1 MPSAA
6 PVSPAAIAGV
16 SLVVGEEELLVDRAV
31 ARLVAAAGPADN
43 VRHVQAAGLRPG
55 ELAALTA
62 PSLFGGGCL
71 IVLHGTE
78 DAAKNVA
85 DEITS
90 LAADPPPETVLVL
103 THAGGAKGK
112 ALLAALGKRG
122 ARTVECPKI
131 TRMGERMQFIRGEFR
146 PAGRTIEDS
155 GVRALLDA
163 LGNDLRELAAAC
175 AQLAADTT
183 GVIDQAVV
191 ARYYR
196 GRAEASGFTVAD
208 RAVEGRLAEAL
219 ELLRWALAV
228 GVSPVLITSGLA
240 QGVRLLGRVGSAP
253 GASPTRRWPPRRACR
268 RGRWTGSASSCGAG
282 PRRGWPAPWPWWPG
296 RTPRSKAKEPAP
308 ATPWK
313 WPSGTSSPAGPAKA
327 GGPGSSPGLAEL
339 QARLQLG
346 AAAGD
351 GGLAVGGLVLV
362 DDALAGRLVQA
373 AAGGPHGAVAASTS
387 PASAA
392 SRNLRTE
399 VFSADLTALL
409 RCRAF
414 SFCLLRLIWDLMFA
428 TRKPR
433 SGSGL
438 GAGGPVAPAARRRQ
452 QAALSAAAA
461 ALTLRR
467 GRIAYR
473 ARGPKLVPAPGR
485 QPGTGHRRPHATMEN
500 QARFEPGGF
509 LCQQCPSRSSRMA
522 RSPRPAP
529 VIPTWA

>member
-6 PVSPAAIAGV
+6 PVSPADIAGV
-16 SLVVGEEELLVDRAV
+16 SVVVGEEDLLVERAV
-31 ARLVAAAGPADN
+31 ARLVDAARPADD

-62 PSLFGGGCL
+62 PSLFGGGCV
-71 IVLHGTE
+71 IVVHGTA

-122 ARTVECPKI
+122 ARMIECPKV

-146 PAGRTIEDS
+146 QAGRTVEES

-183 GVIDQAVV
+183 GVVDQAVV

-208 RAVEGRLAEAL
+208 RAVEGRLGEAL

-253 GASPTRRWPPRRACR
+253 
-268 RGRWTGSASSCGAG
+268 RGQS
-282 PRRGWPAPWPWWPG
+282 
-296 RTPRSKAKEPAP
+296 
-308 ATPWK
+308 
-313 WPSGTSSPAGPAKA
+313 
-327 GGPGSSPGLAEL
+327 
-339 QARLQLG
+339 
-346 AAAGD
+346 
-351 GGLAVGGLVLV
+351 
-362 DDALAGRLVQA
+362 DA
-373 AAGGPHGAVAASTS
+373 AVAA
-387 PASAA
+387 
-392 SRNLRTE
+392 E
-399 VFSADLTALL
+399 
-409 RCRAF
+409 
-414 SFCLLRLIWDLMFA
+414 
-428 TRKPR
+428 
-433 SGSGL
+433 
-438 GAGGPVAPAARRRQ
+438 AGMPPWKVDRVRQ
-452 QAALSAAAA
+452 QLRGWTPEGVARALAVVARADAQVKGEGTSAGY
-461 ALTLRR
+461 ALEVAIRDIVACR
-467 GRIAYR
+467 
-473 ARGPKLVPAPGR
+473 
-485 QPGTGHRRPHATMEN
+485 
-500 QARFEPGGF
+500 
-509 LCQQCPSRSSRMA
+509 SR
-522 RSPRPAP
+522 
-529 VIPTWA
+529 